1 MIGKHL
7 NSLASVASRYQKVL
21 EENRKLYN
29 QVQDLKGKFL
39 MICTLL
45 EEYHTQILIGLCI
58 DGRVYCCLDFDR
70 KYKGVLSNTTL
81 FAWTVS

>member
-7 NSLASVASRYQKVL
+7 NGLAGAASRYQKVL

-39 MICTLL
+39 LVSILL
-45 EEYHTQILIGLCI
+45 EQCPCNVMVGFCQGI
-58 DGRVYCCLDFDR
+58 
-70 KYKGVLSNTTL
+70 
-81 FAWTVS
+81 